1 MEIKN
6 KLIKIMG
13 FSYASFVLV
22 RLLGFLFITIAFYNG
37 GKEFLGEW
45 FFILA
50 IVGYFKYGWDALGQ
64 SFTKKM
70 ASEYSKNNLLEL
82 KKDLNGGFI
91 IMCLVGL
98 ISALILFLFNYFL
111 INHFAFTDKYLLQYH
126 IIFNAIAVY
135 VFFASLTVPLQS
147 LMAAMQ
153 RNEIVHF
160 IEAFQ
165 AILTTTLSILVVF
178 VYPRLIWIVIIFTF
192 VQIMIF
198 IVYIVL
204 KRSIL
209 KYKTE
214 ERFILPDMKSF
225 KEQFAFSFYL
235 LLLSVSGI
243 LLFQV
248 DIILIAFFLPA
259 SLVAI
264 YGICQKIYNFPMEL
278 SLRITTGLLPATSYF
293 HGQGALKS
301 IKELFLKTTKYTMI
315 IYFSLG
321 LTLLFHQWFNINH
334 SAGLHVMKGLGRIKE
349 LLIYS
354 WLCSIINVALSFFLI
369 KKYGLVGVALGTTV
383 PFVLFECYLLGSMLR
398 HLKIKWSEYFKRI
411 LFPIYFPVI
420 IVLVIHFWFFNVDS
434 FNLITTAGAFVF
446 TSVGIFLT
454 YLIGLNAEEKGP
466 IIYILNHIKLFII
479 RKKQAANAPL

>member
-1 MEIKN
+1 
-6 KLIKIMG
+6 
-13 FSYASFVLV
+13 
-22 RLLGFLFITIAFYNG
+22 
-37 GKEFLGEW
+37 
-45 FFILA
+45 
-50 IVGYFKYGWDALGQ
+50 
-64 SFTKKM
+64 
-70 ASEYSKNNLLEL
+70 
-82 KKDLNGGFI
+82 
-91 IMCLVGL
+91 
-98 ISALILFLFNYFL
+98 
-111 INHFAFTDKYLLQYH
+111 
-126 IIFNAIAVY
+126 
-135 VFFASLTVPLQS
+135 
-147 LMAAMQ
+147 
-153 RNEIVHF
+153 VHF

-321 LTLLFHQWFNINH
+321 LPLFIYTFPILNSWFGKEFASSGAIVLSILLFHQWFNINH